1 MTPLYAPPASAPGA
15 TANQTNCTSVA
26 AGVRAALH
34 GGRRRATTSAL
45 GLSIVLSASAFAQTA
60 NDGAQPSADSD
71 ATDLGEIVVTG
82 IRRQLET
89 SQARKQDATELV
101 DAVTADDIG
110 ALPDRSVTEVLQRIP
125 GLAIGRVPQPRDA
138 DRIAIE
144 GAGVTIR
151 GLSWVRSELNGHTAF
166 SAKNS
171 RVLGFEDIPPEM
183 LAGVDVY
190 KNPSAQQ
197 VEGGL
202 SGTVNLRTRLPFD
215 SEDRKFSFSAEG
227 AWGDLAEELGTVGI
241 GVVQRLDRDI
251 VRRHRWAHFR
261 QLLRPHQQDRH
272 PAHRQVLREHQSLAG
287 PDHLC
292 AGWHWMAPIDG
303 RPQPNGCVG
312 RIAMAL
318 AR

>member
-1 MTPLYAPPASAPGA
+1 MSDSIEMHA
-15 TANQTNCTSVA
+15 SVA

-34 GGRRRATTSAL
+34 RGRRVATTCAL
-45 GLSIVLSASAFAQTA
+45 GLSMVLSAPAIAQTA
-60 NDGAQPSADSD
+60 TEGAQSPAGSE
-71 ATDLGEIVVTG
+71 ATEVDEIVVTG

-89 SQARKQDATELV
+89 SQARKQEATELV

-171 RVLGFEDIPPEM
+171 RTLGFEDIPPEL

-215 SEDRKFSFSAEG
+215 SEGRKFSFSV
-227 AWGDLAEELGTVGI
+227 TGI
-241 GVVQRLDRDI
+241 L
-251 VRRHRWAHFR
+251 
-261 QLLRPHQQDRH
+261 
-272 PAHRQVLREHQSLAG
+272 
-287 PDHLC
+287 
-292 AGWHWMAPIDG
+292 G
-303 RPQPNGCVG
+303 RPG
-312 RIAMAL
+312 
-318 AR
+318 